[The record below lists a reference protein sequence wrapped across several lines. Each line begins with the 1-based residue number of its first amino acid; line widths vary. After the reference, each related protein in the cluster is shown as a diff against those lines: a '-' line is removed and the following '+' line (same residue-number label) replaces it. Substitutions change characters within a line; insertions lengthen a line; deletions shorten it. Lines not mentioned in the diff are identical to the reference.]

1 MGHTKKNIF
10 NIISDNI
17 KQTPL
22 SYGDPKN
29 KIQNFFVD
37 LFYFLIFLGLQAS
50 ALNNTT

>member
-10 NIISDNI
+10 NIISGNI

-29 KIQNFFVD
+29 KIQNFFCGFI
-37 LFYFLIFLGLQAS
+37 LFPHFFRFTSKCSQ
-50 ALNNTT
+50 